1 MLLQLLQN
9 LFRFASLRDA
19 TKRARDYARA
29 RYIQSVVLPFPHHT
43 TTRHAHHIPTTHDTT
58 HDAHTNR
65 TQAYTVTIRFAP
77 AARSS
82 PPRASR
88 ARRPTTTTTTL
99 NPSHE
104 HTHTHPTPRH
114 RHRHRHPR
122 APHTARARLA
132 QNVCTH
138 SCGRLRVIRS
148 RANERAS
155 RRIASHLCRIV
166 PVKRIDD
173 RIERADVTAQHRL
186 RAHRPRVRARLPTIR
201 RSPSSPGDARG
212 GSRPIMTRGIH
223 TARRSA
229 ARVLASPY

>member
-104 HTHTHPTPRH
+104 ARTPNPPHAIAIAIAIHAHHTPR
-114 RHRHRHPR
+114 
-122 APHTARARLA
+122 ARDSPKTCARI
-132 QNVCTH
+132 
-138 SCGRLRVIRS
+138 RV
-148 RANERAS
+148 
-155 RRIASHLCRIV
+155 V
-166 PVKRIDD
+166 V
-173 RIERADVTAQHRL
+173 
-186 RAHRPRVRARLPTIR
+186 
-201 RSPSSPGDARG
+201 
-212 GSRPIMTRGIH
+212 
-223 TARRSA
+223 
-229 ARVLASPY
+229 